1 MDLATPGEPPPNNDL
16 ILRIQK
22 LGSSFTPNIETCQQN
37 ILALLGDIPLDTH
50 STARLITAMIISAAE
65 YSLEE
70 KSSWDMLLSGPNISS
85 QTIPYDGVIFVSAIR
100 ALSPTLDWSEV
111 LQALDNPGFV
121 VRTKSALQLLMIILI
136 NGIAPNPFPIGL
148 IYRLWAGNKG
158 GQLSLVSQIIHH
170 PDVFYVLD
178 YPHHPVGNL
187 GCLKV
192 FPDESNRA
200 VGMWKCLD
208 LVELIFRLGD
218 IPALTTQVLTLL
230 RRSPGP
236 IVLCPDLLFL
246 GVLQISM
253 PMTQFRVHVLKYLVS
268 VLLSGHSNAVPI
280 LQFAWNFENH
290 RVQMRQ
296 ILFASMAAYY
306 SQNPEDQTRL
316 TRILEITHELKG
328 LSELLSI
335 NQFPFVIDL
344 AILAARRDFLK
355 LDKFIEDKLTE
366 HGERFAQDL
375 CQAMRRRCPGLGTNN
390 PLSTETF
397 QLIFSALQPR
407 AASWPIIAT
416 ELTQLIGQLRSK
428 AIPRTGTSSTSSSS
442 TSFMGGAPPFMP
454 IKMNEGRTSAGTPVI
469 GSGATGHPL
478 GSIGTPS
485 TPTSNPFTLFQQR
498 DQIMRN
504 LRSTPGNEFRSPDFR
519 NLSHLSG
526 SPSHGGNVDF
536 GDDLSTVVFAEEIQ
550 EEANSYFQ
558 QIYAPNGR
566 MSVAE
571 FISKLKSFKIS
582 ANPRDR
588 ELLLCVIKNLFDEY
602 RFFREYPERELRTT
616 AEVYGGIIREE
627 IVDYRQIQFATAVR
641 RVVESLNDEPGSM
654 LWTFGII
661 ALNSCRAILHKYPK
675 FCEMVVALE
684 SFNRFP
690 SGLKDYLTF
699 GVKSQLPPSHTSDRG
714 DITWTSGQSFIPTG
728 GMVPGS
734 FNIPLIG
741 STQSMSIPPNIGSMK
756 FSAPRG
762 LTAGNSMLNVT
773 NVDILISATERDGTQ
788 VKQPPQ
794 VVFEKVAFTCNNLCT
809 NNLMEKTQ
817 EINELVKE
825 GGDDFNMWFAQY
837 LVMKRVTVE
846 QNFQPLY
853 NSFLMLINNDSL
865 DEFIRKETFRNIDIL
880 LKSDKRQAVSNFGD
894 RQLLKNLGH
903 WLGIIT
909 IGRDQPV
916 LAKNL
921 DLKYLLIEA
930 FYKGQQELLY
940 IIPFVVKCLTASAK
954 SSIFGPRCAW
964 IYSLLKVLVEI
975 HNEPDLKLNLKFE
988 IEVLCKELSID
999 LRSVEVGNYLKESS
1013 RLPKLLP
1020 VKPDGLSPVPSS
1032 SMAPLQQPFPPGVSM
1047 FGGGNRPASA
1057 SEMLSNLN
1065 ISATGGR
1072 DSAFSASPAFSSQQA
1087 LQLSRTSIQAPAV
1100 PAFNYAD
1107 LNIFTQSGLMQNT
1120 TIPQHLILFQMH
1132 PNLKYLCKNAILHSI
1147 KELIGGIADR
1157 AISVAITAT
1166 EHVCRKDFCLDP
1178 SEQNIRRAA
1187 HQMMRAMTAG
1197 MAAITCREPL
1207 ATTMLGM
1214 LKQALCNAIGNILT
1228 GSDQAKMV
1236 DETAIAV
1243 TEANITLA
1251 TNFIVKSSCEKAVI
1265 EIEKR
1270 LDSEF
1275 VARRLAMK
1283 EGRTF
1288 QSGAELTAVLEK
1300 VPEMI
1305 RIQQGVTTELNIKIY
1320 DDFSAKICGFKP
1332 LVPEERFIEFT
1343 RRGQMTTP
1351 AAGSGPSRTP
1361 TNAFSTPFVPATSI
1375 SSLPD
1380 GRPPTITLPNML
1392 PSHQSQLQ
1400 HPTAIMGGDRMQM
1413 NSSVLFPDENTFNT
1427 TNLGLRKMNDEQLL
1441 QSKVETILREWITIC
1456 YTPMAQRDP
1465 QHALACIVQ
1474 MMHDNGVLATD
1485 EMITKFFKICADICF
1500 DVSYRLLKNEST
1512 GQSTVVRQR
1521 CYYTLDA
1528 FTKLTCLMVKY
1539 SDGQHHSTKVNLLK
1553 KVLNILSSAVH
1564 KDHEQRKFDFNGMP
1578 FHRILIIMFNEL
1590 TAPDPVL
1597 DPIQWH
1603 ILEAFGQTLF
1613 LLQPRRVP
1621 GFAFHWL
1628 DIIGHRNFIGRL
1640 LADSFDL
1647 GRTGAMYT
1655 QLILCHLKFL
1665 ALFLR
1670 NVQLPK
1676 PISFIYKGT
1685 LRVLLV
1691 ILHDFPEIL
1700 CEYHYV
1706 LCDAIPPNC
1715 VQLRNLILSAYPR
1728 DMRLPD
1734 PFAENFSKIENFPEM
1749 STNPKTHKEINNII
1763 SQDLRKRLDDYLET
1777 RSSISFLSDLPTFLQ
1792 TSLQSTSSTQT
1803 TSTTSTSSSQ
1813 KYNISVVN
1821 AVVMYVGVKAI
1832 DSINEKKQQKIC
1844 MESIAHTAFM
1854 DIFQNLAVSL
1864 CTEGKYLL
1872 FNAIANQLRYPNSH
1886 THYFSCTMLYLFLEA
1901 NSEQIQEQITRILFE
1916 RLVALR
1922 PHPWGLL
1929 ITFIE
1934 LIRNPRYNFWKHDF
1948 VRCAPEIERLFMSV
1962 ANSCSVCSIPTE
1974 QQQQSNGS

>member
-1 MDLATPGEPPPNNDL
+1 M
-16 ILRIQK
+16 
-22 LGSSFTPNIETCQQN
+22 
-37 ILALLGDIPLDTH
+37 
-50 STARLITAMIISAAE
+50 
-65 YSLEE
+65 
-70 KSSWDMLLSGPNISS
+70 
-85 QTIPYDGVIFVSAIR
+85 
-100 ALSPTLDWSEV
+100 
-111 LQALDNPGFV
+111 
-121 VRTKSALQLLMIILI
+121 
-136 NGIAPNPFPIGL
+136 
-148 IYRLWAGNKG
+148 
-158 GQLSLVSQIIHH
+158 
-170 PDVFYVLD
+170 
-178 YPHHPVGNL
+178 
-187 GCLKV
+187 
-192 FPDESNRA
+192 
-200 VGMWKCLD
+200 
-208 LVELIFRLGD
+208 
-218 IPALTTQVLTLL
+218 
-230 RRSPGP
+230 
-236 IVLCPDLLFL
+236 
-246 GVLQISM
+246 
-253 PMTQFRVHVLKYLVS
+253 
-268 VLLSGHSNAVPI
+268 
-280 LQFAWNFENH
+280 
-290 RVQMRQ
+290 
-296 ILFASMAAYY
+296 
-306 SQNPEDQTRL
+306 
-316 TRILEITHELKG
+316 
-328 LSELLSI
+328 
-335 NQFPFVIDL
+335 
-344 AILAARRDFLK
+344 
-355 LDKFIEDKLTE
+355 
-366 HGERFAQDL
+366 
-375 CQAMRRRCPGLGTNN
+375 
-390 PLSTETF
+390 
-397 QLIFSALQPR
+397 LQP
-407 AASWPIIAT
+407 T
-416 ELTQLIGQLRSK
+416 NQYLTYL
-428 AIPRTGTSSTSSSS
+428 
-442 TSFMGGAPPFMP
+442 
-454 IKMNEGRTSAGTPVI
+454 
-469 GSGATGHPL
+469 
-478 GSIGTPS
+478 
-485 TPTSNPFTLFQQR
+485 
-498 DQIMRN
+498 
-504 LRSTPGNEFRSPDFR
+504 
-519 NLSHLSG
+519 
-526 SPSHGGNVDF
+526 
-536 GDDLSTVVFAEEIQ
+536 DDLSTVVFAEEIQ

-627 IVDYRQIQFATAVR
+627 IVEQIQFATAVR
-641 RVVESLNDEPGSM
+641 RVIESLNDEPGSM

-699 GVKSQLPPSHTSDRG
+699 GVKSQLPPTHSGDRG

-728 GMVPGS
+728 GMIQSSP
-734 FNIPLIG
+734 FNIPMIG
-741 STQSMSIPPNIGSMK
+741 STQPLSIPPNIGGMK

-762 LTAGNSMLNVT
+762 LNAGNSMLNVT
-773 NVDILISATERDGTQ
+773 NVDILVSATERDGTQ

-809 NNLMEKTQ
+809 NNLMEKVFSFIKILCFFLNKLSKFISSYFSCSQRSQILQSFLDILIIKHFQTQ

-825 GGDDFNMWFAQY
+825 GGEDFNKWFAQY

-853 NSFLMLINNDSL
+853 NSFLMLINNETL

-916 LAKNL
+916 LARNL

-940 IIPFVVKCLTASAK
+940 IIPFVVKCLNASAK
-954 SSIFGPRCAW
+954 STIFGPRCAW

-988 IEVLCKELSID
+988 IEVLCKDLSID

-1032 SMAPLQQPFPPGVSM
+1032 SMGPLQQAFHSGMSM
-1047 FGGGNRPASA
+1047 FGGVNRPGSA

-1087 LQLSRTSIQAPAV
+1087 LQLPSRSSVQTPAI

-1107 LNIFTQSGLMQNT
+1107 LNIFTQSGLLQNT

-1132 PNLKYLCKNAILHSI
+1132 PNLKYLCKNAILHAI

-1214 LKQALCNAIGNILT
+1214 LKQSLCNSIGNILT
-1228 GSDQAKMV
+1228 GSDQAKMI

-1275 VARRLAMK
+1275 AARRLAMK

-1305 RIQQGVTTELNIKIY
+1305 RIHQGVTTESNIKIY

-1380 GRPPTITLPNML
+1380 GRPPTAITLPNML
-1392 PSHQSQLQ
+1392 PSHPSQLQ

-1413 NSSVLFPDENTFNT
+1413 NSNSLFPDENTFNSA
-1427 TNLGLRKMNDEQLL
+1427 NLGLRKMNEDQIL

-1500 DVSYRLLKNEST
+1500 DVSYRLLKNDCI

-1777 RSSISFLSDLPTFLQ
+1777 RSSISFLSDLPTFLE
-1792 TSLQSTSSTQT
+1792 TSLQQQPSS
-1803 TSTTSTSSSQ
+1803 SSPSQ

-1832 DSINEKKQQKIC
+1832 DSINEKKQQKIS

-1948 VRCAPEIERLFMSV
+1948 VRCAPEIERFILFMSV

-1974 QQQQSNGS
+1974 QQSNGT